1 MDELDRIQTRLDCL
15 RMAIEFGTVRDV
27 VNPDLLADRYYEWV
41 MQGSDDNR
49 PADNRKDDSQK
60 AAQKPRS
67 VRRGSASKV
76 DNATE

>member
-1 MDELDRIQTRLDCL
+1 MEKLDYIQTRLECL
-15 RMAIEFGTVRDV
+15 RYAIEFGTARDV
-27 VNPDLLADRYYEWV
+27 VNPASLADRYYEWV

-67 VRRGSASKV
+67 VRKGSASKV